1 MSSYIC
7 GMQIQLQENI
17 ALDRKWD
24 ERVQQKEEG
33 CRSIFFSDKSK
44 VKFVEVLTR
53 AVTFFVFDC
62 VILHATFRFSSHL
75 M

>member
-1 MSSYIC
+1 
-7 GMQIQLQENI
+7 MQIQLQENI

-44 VKFVEVLTR
+44 VIFIEVLNR
-53 AVTFFVFDC
+53 AVTFFVFDY
-62 VILHATFRFSSHL
+62 VILPATFRFSGHL